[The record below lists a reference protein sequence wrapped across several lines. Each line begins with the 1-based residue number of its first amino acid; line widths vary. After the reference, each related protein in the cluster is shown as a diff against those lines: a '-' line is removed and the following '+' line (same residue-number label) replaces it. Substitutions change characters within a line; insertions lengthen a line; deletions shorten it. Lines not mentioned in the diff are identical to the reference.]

1 MDIQYGNT
9 AYFYLI
15 AIAALPL
22 LLTVFAIAA
31 RRAALR
37 RFASPNLV
45 GLLGAQSSG
54 YRRVSSAVLLSLA
67 LALIALALVDIRW
80 GKMEQEVPQRG
91 IEVMFVLDVSR
102 SMLANDVNPSRLD
115 RGKQQIKDL
124 MDEMAGD
131 RIGLMVFAGD
141 TRQVVPLTSHYGD
154 FVQALD
160 AVTPDSVLVGGSR
173 LGDAIR
179 AAAGAFINKT
189 NDHKAVV
196 IFTDGEDQESK
207 PIEAARAAVKDQ
219 GIRIFTVGLGDIEQ
233 GAKVPAGRDARGQG
247 QFLSYKGEA
256 VWSKLNGE
264 ILTQIAS
271 ETGGAYIPAGTKRV
285 NMADI
290 YHGYIAKVEQ
300 TEFAMA
306 KVNAYIP
313 RYEWFA
319 FPALVLLLVEGWL
332 STSQR
337 QSAASRRTALAGPST
352 LNSSREAA

>member
-9 AYFYLI
+9 AFFYLLVI
-15 AIAALPL
+15 ATLPL
-22 LLTVFAIAA
+22 LLTPFAIAA
-31 RRAALR
+31 RRSALR

-45 GLLGAQSSG
+45 GMLGAPASSH
-54 YRRVSSAVLLSLA
+54 RRLGSAVLLSLA

-115 RGKQQIKDL
+115 RAKQQIKDL

-154 FVQALD
+154 FVQTLD
-160 AVTPDSVLVGGSR
+160 EVTPDSVRVGGSR

-179 AAAGAFINKT
+179 AAAGAFISKT

-207 PIEAARAAVKDQ
+207 PIEAARAAFKDQ
-219 GIRIFTVGLGDIEQ
+219 GIRIFTVGLGDIER
-233 GAKVPAGRDARGQG
+233 GAKVPVAGDARGQG

-264 ILTQIAS
+264 TLSQIAS
-271 ETGGAYIPAGTKRV
+271 ATGGAYIPAGTKRV
-285 NMADI
+285 NMAAI

-300 TEFAMA
+300 TEFATA

-313 RYEWFA
+313 RYQWFA
-319 FPALVLLLVEGWL
+319 LPALLLLSVEGWL
-332 STSQR
+332 STSRR
-337 QSAASRRTALAGPST
+337 QSAAFTRAVLAGPST
-352 LNSSREAA
+352 LNPTREAA

>member
-9 AYFYLI
+9 AYFYLL

-31 RRAALR
+31 RRSALR

-45 GLLGAQSSG
+45 GSLGVHANSFRRLGSAILLAISLG
-54 YRRVSSAVLLSLA
+54 LL
-67 LALIALALVDIRW
+67 ALALVDIRW

-102 SMLANDVNPSRLD
+102 SMLANDVSPSRLE
-115 RGKQQIKDL
+115 RAKQQIKDL

-154 FVQALD
+154 FIQSLD
-160 AVTPDSVLVGGSR
+160 GVTPESVQLGGSR

-189 NDHKAVV
+189 NEHKAMV

-207 PIEAARAAVKDQ
+207 PLEAAQAAVKDH
-219 GIRIFTVGLGDIEQ
+219 GIRIFTVGLGDIDQ
-233 GAKVPAGRDARGQG
+233 GAKVPARDARGQG
-247 QFLSYKGEA
+247 KFLSYKGEA
-256 VWSKLNGE
+256 VWSKLNGQ
-264 ILTQIAS
+264 ILSQIAS

-285 NMADI
+285 NMADV
-290 YHGYIAKVEQ
+290 YHGYIAKLEQ
-300 TEFAMA
+300 TEFETA
-306 KVNAYIP
+306 KVNTYIP
-313 RYEWFA
+313 RYQWFA
-319 FPALVLLLVEGWL
+319 LPALLLLLIEGL
-332 STSQR
+332 VSTSR
-337 QSAASRRTALAGPST
+337 PKSAAARRSIGDGRTST
-352 LNSSREAA
+352 TSSREAA